1 MTSSQSRKIPT
12 TEEAILT
19 HVEVAQ
25 ILVGNRRAALD
36 FTVDQVRELA
46 AAILVLDHQL
56 ADTNRRMA
64 CMMVADTDPP
74 PTVSQPTPR
83 PKREPEITRVPVP
96 VLVGDDKGLTGALE
110 ALVKARQRL
119 ERDRFSA
126 GENLARQNFE
136 KAAIAVTDH
145 CNPKQRT

>member
-1 MTSSQSRKIPT
+1 MTSHASRKSPAA
-12 TEEAILT
+12 TEEKILT

-36 FTVDQVRELA
+36 LTVDQVRELA

-56 ADTNRRMA
+56 ADANRRMA
-64 CMMVADTDPP
+64 CMMVAETDPP
-74 PTVSQPTPR
+74 PPPR
-83 PKREPEITRVPVP
+83 LDPKPQTEPKFVHVPIVTGGSKSLTDALD
-96 VLVGDDKGLTGALE
+96 VLVR
-110 ALVKARQRL
+110 ARRRL
-119 ERDRFSA
+119 EKERFSA

-145 CNPKQRT
+145 CNPKKRT